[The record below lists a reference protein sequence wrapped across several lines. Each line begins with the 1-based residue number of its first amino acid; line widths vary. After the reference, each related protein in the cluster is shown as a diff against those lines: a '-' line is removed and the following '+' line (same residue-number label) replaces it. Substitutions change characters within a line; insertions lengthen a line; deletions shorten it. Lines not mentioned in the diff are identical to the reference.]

1 MAKPISIQVIS
12 DVTDFVTGAKKM
24 GTSLDDFNDDMKD
37 LVRDAKDAGK
47 DLGKGLEKG
56 TTEGVKDAVK
66 DLDKL
71 EPKFREIADASK
83 RESKQ
88 MGDSLGKGVKD
99 GTDKG
104 KEGLDEFKDEAN
116 STAKESAA
124 SFDGSFESAMDSVQ
138 EILANAFAGFGPM
151 GAVAGLALAA
161 GLGAAISAGQDAADA
176 INEAK
181 ERAGDLALE
190 LYDVGGKIEDVDI
203 ESKIREWGVA
213 IDDNRE
219 FWEVWQESATS
230 NIDKAQ
236 DAAKKA
242 GVDFKTMF
250 RGLSGYDADDAQ
262 KALVQ
267 TNREIGKLEDK
278 IKDARKSGNPFA
290 GIQDEDGMA
299 LDSLRGV
306 AKELSN
312 VRDETKD
319 ATKASQALEEAT
331 RAETD
336 AAEAAAEAKQQQADA
351 ISALQSPID
360 DAINSYSD
368 FQDKESGAM
377 DPAAYIDGINARIDA
392 QSSFSS
398 NVQLLMDNVGLSAE
412 AAQKVLEGGPDA
424 AAMVAAVIAGG
435 EGIQR
440 EYADASNRA
449 VTAGQSIFE
458 GADLN
463 SEVKV
468 DADTKPASDK
478 SDDEARKKR
487 NGEIKV
493 DADTKGA
500 ADKINRVADKNY
512 RATVDVV
519 LSGIAE
525 AQRRMDILSR
535 NETKTLTVNVKQN
548 GRVDVP

>member
-12 DVTDFVTGAKKM
+12 DVTEFVQGAKKM
-24 GTSLDDFNDDMKD
+24 GASLDDFNDDMKD
-37 LVRDAKDAGK
+37 VVRNAKDAGK
-47 DLGKGLEKG
+47 DTGKAIEKG
-56 TTEGVKDAVK
+56 TADGVKDAVK

-83 RESKQ
+83 REGKTL
-88 MGDSLGKGVKD
+88 GDGIGKGVKD

-104 KEGLDEFKDEAN
+104 KEGLDEFNDEAK

-124 SFDGSFESAMDSVQ
+124 SFDGSFESAMDAVQ

-151 GAVAGLALAA
+151 GLLAGAALAA

-219 FWEVWQESATS
+219 FWEIWQKSATS

-278 IKDARKSGNPFA
+278 IKDARRSGNPFA

-306 AKELSN
+306 AKELTN

-319 ATKASQALEEAT
+319 ATKASEALEEAT

-336 AAEAAAEAKQQQADA
+336 AAEAAAEAKERQA
-351 ISALQSPID
+351 SAVSSLQGGID
-360 DAINSYSD
+360 DAIGSFGEFANEE
-368 FQDKESGAM
+368 KKTL
-377 DPAAYIDGINARIDA
+377 DPQGYIDGIAARIDA
-392 QSSFSS
+392 TQRF
-398 NVQLLMDNVGLSAE
+398 NDNVALISQKFGLSVEETQALID
-412 AAQKVLEGGPDA
+412 QGVDFGPMLQQLIDSGLDDEF
-424 AAMVAAVIAGG
+424 ITQFTR
-435 EGIQR
+435 GIG
-440 EYADASNRA
+440 
-449 VTAGQSIFE
+449 AGQEIVE
-458 GADLN
+458 GTEIN
-463 SEVKV
+463 STVNV
-468 DADTKPASDK
+468 DADVDPAAKKTDA
-478 SDDEARKKR
+478 EAKKKR
-487 NGEIKV
+487 DGEIKV
-493 DADTKGA
+493 DADTKSA
-500 ADKINRVADKNY
+500 ADKIQRTADKNY
-512 RATVDVV
+512 KATIDVVAGGLGEFERRIDRATNNRSMTV
-519 LSGIAE
+519 
-525 AQRRMDILSR
+525 
-535 NETKTLTVNVKQN
+535 TVNYKET
-548 GRVDVP
+548 GRVPAP